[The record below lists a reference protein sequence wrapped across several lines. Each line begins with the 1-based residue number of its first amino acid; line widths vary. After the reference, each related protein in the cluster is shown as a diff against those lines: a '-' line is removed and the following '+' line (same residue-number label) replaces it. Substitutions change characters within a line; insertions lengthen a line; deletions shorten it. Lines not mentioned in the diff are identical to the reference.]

1 MITESAFKA
10 PWWAR
15 NPHVQTLLSA
25 TLYRRRARP
34 MLERET
40 LELPDGDFLH
50 IDWSASTH
58 PGERQP
64 IVLVIHGLEGSS
76 ESPYAAAVMLAAQ
89 RRGWLGA
96 VMHFRGCSGEP
107 NRLDRS
113 YHAAE
118 TEDLSAV
125 LNMLHARYPGA
136 PVATIGYSLGGSV
149 LLKYLGEK
157 GEGALADCAIAVSVS
172 FDLGASA
179 RVLAQ
184 GFSRVY
190 QRRLINSLRVS
201 LARKFNG
208 QDAPVDL
215 TAARRARNFYEFDGR
230 VTAPLHGFAS
240 AEEYYRVASCRQYLK
255 GIRIPTLIVDSRDDP
270 FMCPA
275 TIPEESEL
283 SDSVTLELSNRGGH
297 VGFVAGRWPWRP
309 QFWGDERVVDF
320 LEERFGSETV
330 PV

>member
-15 NPHVQTLLSA
+15 NRHIQTLLSA
-25 TLYRRRARP
+25 TLYRRRAQP
-34 MLERET
+34 VLERET
-40 LELPDGDFLH
+40 VELPNGDFLH
-50 IDWSASTH
+50 LDWSASSH
-58 PGERQP
+58 LGESQP
-64 IVLVIHGLEGSS
+64 IVLAIHGLQGSS
-76 ESPYAAAVMLAAQ
+76 ESPYAAALMQATQ

-118 TEDLSAV
+118 TEDLGFV
-125 LNMLHARYPGA
+125 LHMLHARFPGVPIA
-136 PVATIGYSLGGSV
+136 AIGFSLGGSV
-149 LLKYLGEK
+149 LLKYLGER
-157 GEGALADCAIAVSVS
+157 GRDALVDCAIAVSVS

-179 RVLAQ
+179 RVLSR
-184 GFSRVY
+184 GFSKIY
-190 QRRLINSLRVS
+190 QRRLINSLLEN

-208 QDAPVDL
+208 QNAPIDMA
-215 TAARRARNFYEFDGR
+215 AARRARTFYEFDDQ

-240 AEEYYRVASCRQYLK
+240 ADEYYQVASCRQYLK
-255 GIRIPTLIVDSRDDP
+255 SIRAPTLIVDARDDP

-283 SDSVTLELSNRGGH
+283 SDSVTLELSQHGGH
-297 VGFVAGRWPWRP
+297 VGFIGGRWPWRP
-309 QFWGDERVVDF
+309 EFWGDQRVISF
-320 LEERFGSETV
+320 LDEWFRPRT
-330 PV
+330 